1 MRRIL
6 AIVLAL
12 TALVTVSCRPDTVA
26 LAYQFP
32 EGSSLSYRMIS
43 SVTANWDFGAQGEG
57 IGGASTSSGEGS
69 YEVVFDVTEQV
80 ESVDDTGA
88 IVALNLRRT
97 GVEQDNLTP
106 PTDSSFT
113 VRVNEFGSVTEV
125 IEVDGVAASL
135 LEPEQKS
142 VIRTYRP
149 LLAVEPVRLYQ
160 EWPGSQEFQG
170 PEFEQLSLIGRLE
183 KLDRDEGGDFAE
195 LSYSGSG
202 PLIGAFE
209 LPEGTAELSGS
220 AQTSGRAVIDLE
232 NGVLRTASSTT
243 SYAYEANVVPLDAGT
258 PLTGPLN
265 VEQDLELTR
274 VEPDTKEN

>member
-1 MRRIL
+1 MHRLVRVIL
-6 AIVLAL
+6 AVI
-12 TALVTVSCRPDTVA
+12 ALVAVSCRPETVA
-26 LAYQFP
+26 LTYQFP
-32 EGSSLSYRMIS
+32 EGSSLCYEMVSTVR
-43 SVTANWDFGAQGEG
+43 AEWDFGNQTGESDA
-57 IGGASTSSGEGS
+57 ASSSGEGS
-69 YEVVFDVTEQV
+69 YEVVFDVTEEV
-80 ESVDDTGA
+80 EEVDDNGA
-88 IVALNLRRT
+88 IVALDLKRT
-97 GVEQDNLTP
+97 SVDQDNLTP

-183 KLDRDEGGDFAE
+183 KLDRDEAGDFAE

-209 LPEGTAELSGS
+209 LPEGNAELSGS
-220 AQTSGRAVIDLE
+220 AKTSGSAVIDLD
-232 NGVLRTASSTT
+232 NGVLRTASSSTL
-243 SYAYEANVVPLDAGT
+243 YEYEANVVPLNAGT
-258 PLTGPLN
+258 PLTGPLT
-265 VEQDLELTR
+265 VEQELELTR
-274 VEPDTKEN
+274 VASGD